1 MRPSSETGLAA
12 GLKKYLAPLT
22 DLALRLYMANIFFK
36 SGWLKFQN
44 YMNDDWDSTLFL
56 FEEVHPVPF
65 LPVDVAAVMGTA
77 GELGLSTLLA
87 LGLFARFGA
96 LGLLVMTTV
105 IQIVMPTPHV
115 HIIWAIMLATT
126 LAHGAGTLSIDTI
139 IKRLRFM
146 R

>member
-1 MRPSSETGLAA
+1 MTHSSDSSFTTAF
-12 GLKKYLAPLT
+12 KKYLAPLT

-44 YMNDDWDSTLFL
+44 YMNGDWDSTLFL

-77 GELGLSTLLA
+77 GELGLSILLA
-87 LGLFARFGA
+87 LGLFSRFGA
-96 LGLLVMTTV
+96 LGLLVMTAV

-115 HIIWAIMLATT
+115 HIIWAIMLATI
-126 LAHGAGTLSIDTI
+126 LAHGGGTLSIDTF